1 MVSTES
7 CAIDSDWK
15 FGAGICFC
23 SLMPEGIGSKF
34 YTGTA
39 AGSGAAPRETLH
51 NARKGYLRVLYPY
64 HPYYGQTLEV
74 FGAGGGLRD
83 LVYVRMPN
91 NTTRGIPGWMFDE
104 SICASVRC
112 ADRAI
117 IDCQALLRLA
127 QLLDLQLENRGI
139 ERHEFS
145 VPQPKI
151 ACKIS
156 SSSVNTDAGK
166 VSCKRSNAKR
176 RSK

>member
-1 MVSTES
+1 
-7 CAIDSDWK
+7 
-15 FGAGICFC
+15 
-23 SLMPEGIGSKF
+23 MPEGTGSRF

-39 AGSGAAPRETLH
+39 RAYGAAQRETLH

-74 FGAGGGLRD
+74 FGANGGLRD

-91 NTTRGIPGWMFDE
+91 NTTRGIPAWMFDE

-139 ERHEFS
+139 ERHESS
-145 VPQPKI
+145 VPRPKI

-156 SSSVNTDAGK
+156 SPSVNTGAGK
-166 VSCKRSNAKR
+166 VSSKRSNGKR
-176 RSK
+176 RSKQVCGLASRVT

>member
-1 MVSTES
+1 MDFTES
-7 CAIDSDWK
+7 CKTSLDWK
-15 FGAGICFC
+15 SELGICFC
-23 SLMPEGIGSKF
+23 LLMPEGTDSKS
-34 YTGTA
+34 YTGTVLA
-39 AGSGAAPRETLH
+39 FGAAQRETLH

-117 IDCQALLRLA
+117 IDCEALLRLA

-139 ERHEFS
+139 ERHESS
-145 VPQPKI
+145 VPRPKI
-151 ACKIS
+151 ASKIS
-156 SSSVNTDAGK
+156 SSSVNTGAGK
-166 VSCKRSNAKR
+166 VSSKRSNAKR

>member
-1 MVSTES
+1 MDW
-7 CAIDSDWK
+7 CATDFVANRPAAICSYFPTRDVIGLK
-15 FGAGICFC
+15 FF
-23 SLMPEGIGSKF
+23 IG
-34 YTGTA
+34 T
-39 AGSGAAPRETLH
+39 GAACGFRPRETLH

-139 ERHEFS
+139 KRHESS
-145 VPQPKI
+145 VPRPKI

-156 SSSVNTDAGK
+156 SSSVNTGAGK
-166 VSCKRSNAKR
+166 VSSKRSNAKR

>member
-1 MVSTES
+1 MDCTDWCV
-7 CAIDSDWK
+7 IDSNSSRQAD
-15 FGAGICFC
+15 ICFC
-23 SLMPEGIGSKF
+23 SAMDRAIGLKF
-34 YTGTA
+34 C
-39 AGSGAAPRETLH
+39 SGMGADYGFVQRETLH

-83 LVYVRMPN
+83 LVYARMPN
-91 NTTRGIPGWMFDE
+91 NTTRGIPAWMFDE

-117 IDCQALLRLA
+117 IDFQALLRLA
-127 QLLDLQLENRGI
+127 QLLDLELQSRGI
-139 ERHEFS
+139 ERHESS
-145 VPQPKI
+145 VPRSRI

-156 SSSVNTDAGK
+156 SWSVNTGAGK
-166 VSCKRSNAKR
+166 VSSKRSNAKR